1 MLDSIASTAVVRQP
15 LLCPTYNHEYG
26 APVPL
31 TAEEKAE
38 RAELARV
45 RKAEVKERDLL
56 RKQKRAVK
64 RAQCY

>member
-1 MLDSIASTAVVRQP
+1 MLESQASTIVV
-15 LLCPTYNHEYG
+15 
-26 APVPL
+26 VPL